1 MTSSV
6 ILQGQM
12 RDFQCSGHIV
22 TCRAPARAPLCTAA
36 KSVGNWAL
44 PTLHCTEAPLSLHCR
59 ERYRRV
65 YDALDLAGLLK
76 VIRDLNMMYY
86 WESWWHRNAVN
97 ACQPW
102 VVAVTLLMHWMLN
115 IFQGLNQFENRI
127 SFKNWN
133 EVIGAVP
140 FIRVKN
146 QLVAL
151 KRAPVVQWS
160 IEHCIQGGVGVTVE
174 QSGFTAVQGL
184 LLYLGLKSSPHQQ
197 ETSSTNCLYNP
208 QTWASS
214 QPLTWSRRQ
223 EFAKG
228 SPQIKSVEK
237 FGLLSQPGRPPPPSP

>member
-146 QLVAL
+146 QLVAP

-160 IEHCIQGGVGVTVE
+160 IEHCIQGGVGVIVE
-174 QSGFTAVQGL
+174 HCC
-184 LLYLGLKSSPHQQ
+184 P
-197 ETSSTNCLYNP
+197 
-208 QTWASS
+208 
-214 QPLTWSRRQ
+214 
-223 EFAKG
+223 
-228 SPQIKSVEK
+228 
-237 FGLLSQPGRPPPPSP
+237 RPPALSGAQELAPPARNILNQLPLQPSNMGKLTTSDLEPPTRIC